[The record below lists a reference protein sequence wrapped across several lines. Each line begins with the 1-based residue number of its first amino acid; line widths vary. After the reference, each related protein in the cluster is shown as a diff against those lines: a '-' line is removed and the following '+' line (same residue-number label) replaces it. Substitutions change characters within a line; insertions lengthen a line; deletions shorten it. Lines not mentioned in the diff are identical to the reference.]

1 MILTLTEGKSRET
14 FFGFRLPIFTSLH
27 PNNPQGF
34 PSTHLLPMHALLSPH
49 EAMINLAVSSKV
61 TLSFRSTLF
70 LSSSSLSSSEHPL
83 SSRSYQEWDIAVRLE
98 KSEVQNPKFK
108 VQSSKFKV
116 QSSKFKVHSTPP
128 ASKSPAPIMDLGAQ
142 DQQKN
147 PKSEGLQWDLR
158 TLELDLRFW
167 GGLGLSPIGLENF
180 RGGLSPSPPLNL
192 KSNSKT
198 LKSTS
203 KMPKSC
209 MLWWCAGLKANK
221 RRMNHETEVSSN
233 KTCTWEKLTKY

>member
-83 SSRSYQEWDIAVRLE
+83 SSRSYQKWDIAVRLE

-116 QSSKFKVHSTPP
+116 QSSKFKVQS
-128 ASKSPAPIMDLGAQ
+128 SKFKVQRFAILLQTTATAFKILIFCLLG
-142 DQQKN
+142 
-147 PKSEGLQWDLR
+147 
-158 TLELDLRFW
+158 
-167 GGLGLSPIGLENF
+167 
-180 RGGLSPSPPLNL
+180 
-192 KSNSKT
+192 
-198 LKSTS
+198 
-203 KMPKSC
+203 
-209 MLWWCAGLKANK
+209 
-221 RRMNHETEVSSN
+221 SSSR
-233 KTCTWEKLTKY
+233 

>member
-1 MILTLTEGKSRET
+1 MSFMILTLTEGKSRET

-70 LSSSSLSSSEHPL
+70 LSSSSLSSSEHLL

-98 KSEVQNPKFK
+98 NPKFKIRSSKFK

-116 QSSKFKVHSTPP
+116 QSSKFK
-128 ASKSPAPIMDLGAQ
+128 G
-142 DQQKN
+142 
-147 PKSEGLQWDLR
+147 
-158 TLELDLRFW
+158 
-167 GGLGLSPIGLENF
+167 
-180 RGGLSPSPPLNL
+180 SPSYCKPPPQH
-192 KSNSKT
+192 S
-198 LKSTS
+198 
-203 KMPKSC
+203 
-209 MLWWCAGLKANK
+209 
-221 RRMNHETEVSSN
+221 R
-233 KTCTWEKLTKY
+233 Y

>member
-1 MILTLTEGKSRET
+1 MASDYPSSLHL
-14 FFGFRLPIFTSLH
+14 TSLH

-116 QSSKFKVHSTPP
+116 QCSKFKVQSSKFKVQS
-128 ASKSPAPIMDLGAQ
+128 SKFKVQSSKFKVQRFAILLQTTATAFKILIFCLLG
-142 DQQKN
+142 
-147 PKSEGLQWDLR
+147 
-158 TLELDLRFW
+158 
-167 GGLGLSPIGLENF
+167 
-180 RGGLSPSPPLNL
+180 
-192 KSNSKT
+192 
-198 LKSTS
+198 
-203 KMPKSC
+203 
-209 MLWWCAGLKANK
+209 
-221 RRMNHETEVSSN
+221 SSSR
-233 KTCTWEKLTKY
+233 

>member
-1 MILTLTEGKSRET
+1 MSFMILTLTEGKSRET
-14 FFGFRLPIFTSLH
+14 FFGFRLPIFTSLHFTSLH

-116 QSSKFKVHSTPP
+116 QSSKFK
-128 ASKSPAPIMDLGAQ
+128 G
-142 DQQKN
+142 
-147 PKSEGLQWDLR
+147 
-158 TLELDLRFW
+158 
-167 GGLGLSPIGLENF
+167 
-180 RGGLSPSPPLNL
+180 SPSYCKPPPQH
-192 KSNSKT
+192 S
-198 LKSTS
+198 
-203 KMPKSC
+203 
-209 MLWWCAGLKANK
+209 
-221 RRMNHETEVSSN
+221 R
-233 KTCTWEKLTKY
+233 Y